1 MTQYKNSYELYAD
14 VIQERGLS
22 SYRVAME
29 TRIPQSAFS
38 LWKLY
43 NVCPNYERMRRI
55 ADYLSTPERPL
66 TAADFLDLDIKRKD
80 GES

>member
-43 NVCPNYERMRRI
+43 NVCPKYERMRRI